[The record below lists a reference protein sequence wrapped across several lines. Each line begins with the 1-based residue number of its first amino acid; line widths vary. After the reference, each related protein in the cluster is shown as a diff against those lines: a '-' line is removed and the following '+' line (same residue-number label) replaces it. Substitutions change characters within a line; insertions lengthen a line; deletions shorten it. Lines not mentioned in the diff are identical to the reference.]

1 MVRDAESPAPLPDA
15 LRAICVIALVVSAFA
30 LFAAPLGFLEDETG
44 LSTAFRGFYERG
56 LHGSALETQRA
67 LVAELR
73 MLVFTWRP
81 WLVSIRW
88 ANVGLA
94 ALLVPGA
101 VLVLRRRPS
110 GRRLLLT
117 GLLVGVVIEL
127 ASVPPTWAI
136 QRGTMSILD
145 RMTADVL
152 GTMPP
157 GATGSARMIVTTM
170 RLSMVTGLIVAAAI
184 MAVKLV
190 YYAFAGWYLG
200 RKYPPSD
207 A

>member
-1 MVRDAESPAPLPDA
+1 MVRDESPAPPLPDA
-15 LRAICVIALVVSAFA
+15 LRAICVVALVVSAFA

-44 LSTAFRGFYERG
+44 LSTAFRGFYEPG
-56 LHGSALETQRA
+56 LHGTALETQRA
-67 LVAELR
+67 LVTELR
-73 MLVFTWRP
+73 TLVSTWRP

-88 ANVGLA
+88 ANAALA

-101 VLVLRRRPS
+101 VLVLRRRPA
-110 GRRLLLT
+110 GRRVLL
-117 GLLVGVVIEL
+117 GGMVVGVIIEL

-184 MAVKLV
+184 MAAKLV
-190 YYAFAGWYLG
+190 YYAFAAWYL
-200 RKYPPSD
+200 RREHAEPAP
-207 A
+207 